1 MPLEKSSDAEHR
13 ALKRVVDDLDSRLA
27 RCNSMLER
35 AETLMQ
41 SKNKE
46 LAEKASKKRA
56 DLMTAIEDIKKFQL
70 PEARKELGRY
80 EEKMREVDALQQITV
95 MSECQEREYLCH
107 QVEYHERDVDDLE
120 RMIYVEANE
129 QREIKDDP
137 SALAASQERIEALQ
151 AERDWALGELDK
163 VNRMLTAHL
172 RTHKC

>member
-1 MPLEKSSDAEHR
+1 
-13 ALKRVVDDLDSRLA
+13 
-27 RCNSMLER
+27 
-35 AETLMQ
+35 
-41 SKNKE
+41 
-46 LAEKASKKRA
+46 
-56 DLMTAIEDIKKFQL
+56 
-70 PEARKELGRY
+70 
-80 EEKMREVDALQQITV
+80 

-137 SALAASQERIEALQ
+137 SALAASQKRIEALQ

>member
-80 EEKMREVDALQQITV
+80 EEKMREVDALV
-95 MSECQEREYLCH
+95 G
-107 QVEYHERDVDDLE
+107 D
-120 RMIYVEANE
+120 
-129 QREIKDDP
+129 
-137 SALAASQERIEALQ
+137 
-151 AERDWALGELDK
+151 
-163 VNRMLTAHL
+163 
-172 RTHKC
+172 